1 MNPPVPHAPSI
12 CVLTCGRTD
21 RQIYG
26 YGRGQVQAGSGAAY
40 SLRQCPHSLSCDP
53 CEAISTRPRGSFR
66 RCVHAGEANAGRPED
81 GRRLLCS
88 SSWKGWGSVTFSL
101 KLDSQH
107 FANVLIIGRVVVCLQ
122 MRLPRPS
129 SIRVLKLQLNT
140 CVWCGALS
148 RQCLTVCGSCT
159 LANKHQLSARLHC
172 RMASLLTCLIMH

>member
-1 MNPPVPHAPSI
+1 MGMDGGKFKP
-12 CVLTCGRTD
+12 
-21 RQIYG
+21 
-26 YGRGQVQAGSGAAY
+26 GAAQLILSGSALTVFLVIHVKQFRLGHAEVSGDVY
-40 SLRQCPHSLSCDP
+40 TLARQTLADP
-53 CEAISTRPRGSFR
+53 KMA
-66 RCVHAGEANAGRPED
+66 AGY
-81 GRRLLCS
+81 CS
-88 SSWKGWGSVTFSL
+88 AVAALGFHLWKGWGSVTFSL